1 MRRNLVEILLS
12 IPAVF
17 LAIAFHEF
25 AHAYSAYRLEIR
37 LLKIWAGL
45 LWTPWLMWT
54 GLVL

>member
-25 AHAYSAYRLEIR
+25 AMHTAH
-37 LLKIWAGL
+37 
-45 LWTPWLMWT
+45 T
-54 GLVL
+54 GLRSDS

>member
-25 AHAYSAYRLEIR
+25 AHAYSAYRLGDTTPKNMGR
-37 LLKIWAGL
+37 LTLN
-45 LWTPWLMWT
+45 P
-54 GLVL
+54 